1 MMKSSLIVLCSMLTA
16 ALWAQSYP
24 EELKQASAAYK
35 AGKFELAL
43 EHYAG
48 AHRLAPDTK
57 ARFSLLPIQITLY
70 MKLKKTAELE
80 AFLAKERRDE
90 SYNDMQLRYL
100 LNRHAMLHV
109 WPKRDTRFAMTLLQM
124 ARMLPAEKGSNF
136 YFETYQLIADIYYGQ
151 KRYDYV
157 IYYMKPLLKEPKLH
171 PSNRYKTCMVIG
183 RSYLAKGDKANAL
196 KYFREALE
204 AGKKVPYKYNYSE
217 AEKYIKGLT
226 K

>member
-1 MMKSSLIVLCSMLTA
+1 MKISLVVLCSMVTA
-16 ALWAQSYP
+16 VLWSQSYP

-35 AGKFELAL
+35 ARKFELAL
-43 EHYAG
+43 EHYAK
-48 AHRLAPDTK
+48 AHRLAPDAN
-57 ARFSLLPIQITLY
+57 ARFRLLPVQITLY
-70 MKLKKTAELE
+70 MKLKKIAELE

-90 SYNDMQLRYL
+90 SYSDMQLRYL

-109 WPKRDTRFAMTLLQM
+109 WPKRDSRFAMTLLQM

-151 KRYDYV
+151 KRYDYA
-157 IYYMKPLLKEPKLH
+157 IYYMEPLLKEPKLH

-183 RSYLAKGDKANAL
+183 RSYLAQGNKAKAL
-196 KYFREALE
+196 KYFREAQE

-217 AEKYIKGLT
+217 AERYIKGLT